1 MMEVC
6 AVDDF
11 ADISLSL
18 HDENLDLYISY
29 IRQVEREFISS
40 ADAHLADIGLMHLK
54 VA

>member
-6 AVDDF
+6 AVEDF

-18 HDENLDLYISY
+18 HDENLDLYVSY
-29 IRQVEREFISS
+29 IRQVEQEFTASV
-40 ADAHLADIGLMHLK
+40 DALLADIGLMHLR

>member
-11 ADISLSL
+11 ADTTLSL

-29 IRQVEREFISS
+29 IRQVEQEFTESV
-40 ADAHLADIGLMHLK
+40 DALLADIGLMHLK